1 MSNRPPPPPNINN
14 NSSWNE
20 KKECNAAMEEAFRVE
35 ESGEAPQGEEDV
47 QRAMEGYARI
57 IRQNAANTQ
66 STSSNPPT
74 SPKSAQFTW
83 ASPPQNAFAL
93 FWREIRPEIMAK
105 YDYGSNPV
113 DVNQEVAKRWKWL
126 SITKIEYWLEQF
138 RELKEEYLKTHPNY
152 RFRLET
158 IRISRNRLMSP
169 CRPTNQN
176 RQTTPFQRF
185 SDGLRGLRDFNQ
197 QGFSREVVEQDIE
210 ARWYMLTLEQRAA
223 YREDYI
229 EIQAPERIPR
239 NTGSQRLVAA
249 SPTRPNHFILEN
261 NPRDESAEPQRA
273 QDRRYQPERPLPR
286 REEPLSPQPESP
298 RLESPQIG
306 QDAESPFERFEPG
319 DHPEL
324 ADNYFQPGEP
334 LVDLYAEP
342 VSDSRHGSESP
353 ERNRDPYAGLTGIIT
368 EHSGLFPES
377 RPPPGPLR
385 LQNNPEDFVAYDLPV
400 ENLPRPQPRRYWT
413 PNILRRSRPAA
424 RRNERIQNSP
434 EYSQNEN
441 VGRIVRIQDGER
453 MISPDEWTRRYPR
466 SSSQGQSSRQHARS
480 VSHSN
485 RQRVGGHQS
494 RNHQRYN
501 IAQRPPTLMDLD
513 LSPPRPSPSS
523 PLFSRP
529 PMEVS
534 SPARGSA
541 GVSPSIPP
549 QRTRNETQSGSHE
562 PTRQS
567 EPVPDRPLLDTSSVR
582 TVFRDFGPDPPEDP
596 EERELWNLEQRLMEQ
611 RYGTPSKVSPP
622 PEQRILDR
630 SGTPQYSTPR
640 SGPAAS
646 REGWT
651 TGSGPISLSN
661 SPAVHFEPLPDFED
675 DDEESQ
681 EETREI
687 RAPAVNGYVRNNSTL
702 AQLRLSTAQNARGRP
717 LVDVTPSEAARNLQL
732 FRRPISNALRDS
744 EEVEDQD
751 DHAPIVNEGLDIT
764 DNAQYPD
771 DRVLEYQEVLSSIS
785 RDEMDVYLTSIQDG
799 DDSFLNEAEFYEM
812 QGLLAQNIQENP
824 QIQEHDDPQDIEQ
837 IEQDETSLDQ
847 LETENPQESQQ
858 LQEDQPIQATPEP
871 QEAQEP
877 QLSSNIR
884 EEMGAMYLSPVQ
896 NDDDSF
902 SNLLDCDDL
911 SSTIEPLDAD
921 HPISQFLKQG

>member
-1 MSNRPPPPPNINN
+1 MSDRPPPPPSNNNNN

-57 IRQNAANTQ
+57 IRQNAANPQ

-74 SPKSAQFTW
+74 SPRSAQFTW
-83 ASPPQNAFAL
+83 APPPQNAFAL

-138 RELKEEYLKTHPNY
+138 RELKEEYLK
-152 RFRLET
+152 
-158 IRISRNRLMSP
+158 SP

-176 RQTTPFQRF
+176 RQMTPFQRF

-223 YREDYI
+223 YREDHI
-229 EIQAPERIPR
+229 EIQAPERVPC
-239 NTGSQRLVAA
+239 NSAHQRLVAA
-249 SPTRPNHFILEN
+249 SPSRPNHFILEI
-261 NPRDESAEPQRA
+261 NPRNEREEPRRA
-273 QDRRYQPERPLPR
+273 QDQRYQPERPLPQ
-286 REEPLSPQPESP
+286 REEPRGPQPESPQPESP
-298 RLESPQIG
+298 QPQIA

-319 DHPEL
+319 DYPEL

-368 EHSGLFPES
+368 EHSGLFPDS

-385 LQNNPEDFVAYDLPV
+385 LQNDPEDFVPYDLPI
-400 ENLPRPQPRRYWT
+400 ENLSAPRPQRYWT

-424 RRNERIQNSP
+424 RRNERIQSSP

-441 VGRIVRIQDGER
+441 VGRIVRIQDGGR
-453 MISPDEWTRRYPR
+453 MISPDEWTRRYHR

-485 RQRVGGHQS
+485 RQRVGRHQS
-494 RNHQRYN
+494 RNLQRYN

-513 LSPPRPSPSS
+513 LSPPRPSPRP

-529 PMEVS
+529 PVEDS
-534 SPARGSA
+534 SPARGSS
-541 GVSPSIPP
+541 GVSPSNPP
-549 QRTRNETQSGSHE
+549 RNETQSGSHE
-562 PTRQS
+562 ATRQS
-567 EPVPDRPLLDTSSVR
+567 EPVPDRPLLDTSLVR
-582 TVFRDFGPDPPEDP
+582 TVFREFGPDPPEDP
-596 EERELWNLEQRLMEQ
+596 EERELWILEQRLMEK

-651 TGSGPISLSN
+651 TGSGPISLNN
-661 SPAVHFEPLPDFED
+661 SPAVHFDEN
-675 DDEESQ
+675 DEESQ
-681 EETREI
+681 EETRG
-687 RAPAVNGYVRNNSTL
+687 APAVNGYVRNNSTL
-702 AQLRLSTAQNARGRP
+702 AQLRLSTTQNVRGRP
-717 LVDVTPSEAARNLQL
+717 LVDVTPSEAARNLTL
-732 FRRPISNALRDS
+732 FRMPSPNAPRAS
-744 EEVEDQD
+744 EEVEDQED
-751 DHAPIVNEGLDIT
+751 QDNQAPIVNEGLDIP
-764 DNAQYPD
+764 DNAQYLD
-771 DRVLEYQEVLSSIS
+771 DRVLEYQEVLSSIP
-785 RDEMDVYLTSIQDG
+785 RDEFDVYLTSIQDG
-799 DDSFLNEAEFYEM
+799 DDSFLNESEFYEM
-812 QGLLAQNIQENP
+812 QSLLAQNIQENP

-837 IEQDETSLDQ
+837 IEQEDASLDM
-847 LETENPQESQQ
+847 LETDNPQESQQ
-858 LQEDQPIQATPEP
+858 LQEEQPIQATPEP
-871 QEAQEP
+871 QEAQESQP
-877 QLSSNIR
+877 HSNIR

-902 SNLLDCDDL
+902 SNVLDCDDL
-911 SSTIEPLDAD
+911 YSTLEPLDSD